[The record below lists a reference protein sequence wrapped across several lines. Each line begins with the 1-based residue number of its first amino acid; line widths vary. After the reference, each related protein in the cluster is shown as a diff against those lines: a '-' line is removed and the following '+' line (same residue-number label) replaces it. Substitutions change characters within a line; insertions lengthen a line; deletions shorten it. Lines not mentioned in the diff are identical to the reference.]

1 MPKGYKTLGLT
12 LGGGGTKGFAH
23 IGFYKALFENKIPIH
38 SIAGSSIGALIGAC
52 IAQKKDPDEILRV
65 MAEFASDTESFFR
78 IGNFSIDKGGILKG
92 DKEMETLERLIPKDL
107 TFEDLPIP
115 LVVNAVD
122 LEKGTQ
128 VAFKTGNVFMA
139 VRASMSIPGVF
150 TPVFYQNKLLV
161 DGGVLNDIPVDLC
174 RELGAEVQVAV
185 DLRSFYSEQ
194 NISGLI
200 YHFYLQNDQ
209 EKKTGVKLPKQ
220 ILQEAKLKVT
230 FPLTILLRSVCIA
243 EEAYREKMLK
253 EYKPDLL
260 IHPDVTAYSF
270 LDTTEYLAIYGK
282 GLEAGEKA
290 LPKIRSAILN

>member
-38 SIAGSSIGALIGAC
+38 SIAGCSIGALIGAC
-52 IAQKKDPDEILRV
+52 IAQKKDPDEILKV
-65 MAEFASDTESFFR
+65 MAEFASETESFFR
-78 IGNFSIDKGGILKG
+78 MRNFSIDKGGILKG
-92 DKEMETLERLIPKDL
+92 DKEMETLEKLIPKDL

-122 LEKGTQ
+122 LEKGNQ
-128 VAFKTGNVFMA
+128 VAFKTGNVLIA

-150 TPVFYQNKLLV
+150 TPVFYENKLLV

-174 RELGAEVQVAV
+174 RDLGAEVQVAV

-209 EKKTGVKLPKQ
+209 EKKAGVKLPKQ

-282 GLEAGEKA
+282 GLEAGEQA